1 MTTAIVCTGF
11 LGLLVFGLGFAV
23 SMTRGQTG
31 THFGYTQDPADR
43 LYKMI
48 RAHGS
53 TTEYAPMLAVLMLFL
68 GSRSPATWVLW
79 VMVIATACRYIQ
91 ALGLIVPATLD
102 KPHPLRMVGSAG
114 TYLTGLLLCVAA
126 FMAA

>member
-23 SMTRGQTG
+23 SITRGRTG
-31 THFGYTQDPADR
+31 ANFGYTQDPTDR
-43 LYKMI
+43 LYKMV
-48 RAHGS
+48 RAHGN
-53 TTEYAPMLAVLMLFL
+53 TVEYAPMLAVLMLFL
-68 GSRSPATWVLW
+68 GTRGPANWVLW

-91 ALGLIVPATLD
+91 ALGLIAAPTLAR
-102 KPHPLRMVGSAG
+102 PHPLRIVGSAG
-114 TYLTGLLLCVAA
+114 TYLTGLLLCVLA